1 MYMERLY
8 EQQDLKYQAFQAK
21 LIPNLDSRCIIGVR
35 TPQLKQLERELRMC
49 GELDELLKHLPH
61 TFFEE
66 NQIHAFYIT
75 QLNDFDTCIQEL
87 ECFLPYVD
95 NWATCDQL
103 RPKVLKKYPDLL
115 LPHIFK
121 WIQAEHIYTRR
132 YAIGALM
139 NYYLDS
145 DFKPEYLE
153 LAASAESDDYYV
165 KMMVAWYF
173 ATALAKQWDETIR
186 YIEQRRLSEWTH
198 RKTIQKAVESYRITE
213 EQKQYLKTLK

>member
-8 EQQDLKYQAFQAK
+8 ELQDLKYQTFQAK
-21 LIPNLDSRCIIGVR
+21 LLPNLDSRYIIGVR
-35 TPQLKQLERELRMC
+35 TPQLKLLERELRTS

-66 NQIHAFYIT
+66 NQIHAFYIA
-75 QLNDFDTCIQEL
+75 QLKDFDTCIQEL
-87 ECFLPYVD
+87 EHFLPYVD

-103 RPKVLKKYPDLL
+103 KPKVLKKYPDLL
-115 LPHIFK
+115 LPYIYK
-121 WIQAEHIYTRR
+121 WIQSEHIYTRR

-139 NYYLDS
+139 SYYLDS

-153 LAASAESDDYYV
+153 LAANAETDDYYV

-173 ATALAKQWDETIR
+173 ATALAKQWDETIG

>member
-8 EQQDLKYQAFQAK
+8 ELQDLKYQDFQAK
-21 LIPNLDSRCIIGVR
+21 LIPNLEKNSIIGVR

-49 GELDELLKHLPH
+49 GELEELLNDLPH

-66 NQIHAFYIT
+66 NQIHAFYIA
-75 QLNDFDTCIQEL
+75 QLKDFDACIQEL
-87 ECFLPYVD
+87 EHFLPYVD

-103 RPKVLKKYPDLL
+103 RPKVLKKFPDLL
-115 LPHIFK
+115 LPYIYK
-121 WIQAEHIYTRR
+121 WIQSEHIYTRR

-145 DFKPEYLE
+145 DFKQEYLE
-153 LAASAESDDYYV
+153 LAAHAETEDYYV
-165 KMMVAWYF
+165 NMMVAWYF
-173 ATALAKQWDETIR
+173 ATALAKQWDETIG